1 MPALLDIL
9 LPYQRAWV
17 EDAARFKIG
26 LMARQVGKSFATAA
40 EAVVDCVANPGRT
53 WVVLSAGERQ
63 ALEWMQKARQ
73 WIEAAQVTVDAYEE
87 LRGSAQAILAQA
99 EVKLANRSRIIAIPA
114 NPNTARGYSANLVL
128 DEFGHHE
135 KPNEIWRAIYPSISN
150 PLKGDLCL
158 RIVGTPNGR
167 GNKLYQVWTDDNG
180 YSKHKVTIH
189 DAAAA
194 GLPVDVAAL
203 KKALG
208 DPEGWAQEYECE
220 FIDATSVLLPYD
232 LIASCESDAATT
244 LADTEW
250 RPEGE
255 AYVGIDIGR
264 RKDLTV
270 CWTLEKVGDVLWTRE
285 VLVLAG
291 LPFGM
296 QRELLAPRV
305 ARAAR
310 ACVDATGIGAQL
322 AEELAERFGDWRVE
336 QCKFTAPLAGELY
349 NGLRRAFDDRL
360 IRVPVDIA
368 VREDLHAVQRVARP
382 GGVSYRAAHGDD
394 GHSDR
399 AAAVGLA
406 WRASRTMQ
414 QQGMW

>member
-1 MPALLDIL
+1 
-9 LPYQRAWV
+9 
-17 EDAARFKIG
+17 
-26 LMARQVGKSFATAA
+26 
-40 EAVVDCVANPGRT
+40 
-53 WVVLSAGERQ
+53 VLSAGERQ

-285 VLVLAG
+285 VLVVRAVDTGGQEAL
-291 LPFGM
+291 LRLRM
-296 QRELLAPRV
+296 QAA
-305 ARAAR
+305 ARAAY
-310 ACVDATGIGAQL
+310 DYTGPGIGLGDLL
-322 AEELAERFGDWRVE
+322 AREHGEWRPAAHRFGPVE
-336 QCKFTAPLAGELY
+336 LCTFTAPFKREIFPR
-349 NGLRRAFDDRL
+349 LRRAFESGK
-360 IRVPVDIA
+360 IRVPISRA
-368 VREDLHAVQRVARP
+368 VREDLHAMQQTVRNGEYNYWAPRT
-382 GGVSYRAAHGDD
+382 RE
-394 GHSDR
+394 GHSDICTAYALAVR
-399 AAAVGLA
+399 AAGEDGRGALGI
-406 WRASRTMQ
+406 W
-414 QQGMW
+414 